1 MHLVRTYTHAH
12 MHARGNMCEHTC
24 MWILFYILH
33 NLHYRYGR
41 TRTHLCIYVFS
52 VASLIVVVVASPV
65 DVVIAA
71 PAAAAVLE
79 VA

>member
-1 MHLVRTYTHAH
+1 MYVNFILYFTQFALPLWTHTRTY
-12 MHARGNMCEHTC
+12 
-24 MWILFYILH
+24 
-33 NLHYRYGR
+33 
-41 TRTHLCIYVFS
+41 LCIYVFS
-52 VASLIVVVVASPV
+52 VASLILVVVASPV

>member
-1 MHLVRTYTHAH
+1 MHFVRTYTHI
-12 MHARGNMCEHTC
+12 HARGNMCEHTC

-41 TRTHLCIYVFS
+41 TYTHIYVFS
-52 VASLIVVVVASPV
+52 VASLIVVVASPV

-71 PAAAAVLE
+71 PAAAVLE

>member
-1 MHLVRTYTHAH
+1 MDAHTTY
-12 MHARGNMCEHTC
+12 
-24 MWILFYILH
+24 
-33 NLHYRYGR
+33 
-41 TRTHLCIYVFS
+41 LCIYVFS